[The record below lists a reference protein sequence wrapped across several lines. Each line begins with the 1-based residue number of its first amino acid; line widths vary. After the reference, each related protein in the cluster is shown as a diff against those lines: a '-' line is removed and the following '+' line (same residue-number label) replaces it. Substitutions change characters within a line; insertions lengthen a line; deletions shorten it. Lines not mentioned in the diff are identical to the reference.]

1 MSWSAIK
8 GLKLTLA
15 LLTAALLQGVYAE
28 SWTIFGARPDI
39 LLATLIIAGLNSDT
53 NNGSAY
59 GFYAGLMHAS
69 LAAPPRNGF
78 GSLIVSRTVIG
89 FLAGWF
95 ENKVEREH
103 PLIVLGF
110 VTLGTLLTELL
121 FFALSPQRTPF
132 HWFRNAC
139 LTTLFNAVIAIPLF
153 YAIRFLIGK
162 SEDGVSRF

>member
-8 GLKLTLA
+8 GIKLTLA
-15 LLTAALLQGVYAE
+15 LLIAALLQGVYAD
-28 SWTIFGARPDI
+28 SLTIFGARPDI
-39 LLATLIIAGLNSDT
+39 LLAILIIAGLNGDT
-53 NNGSAY
+53 NNGAAY

-89 FLAGWF
+89 FLTGWF
-95 ENKVEREH
+95 ENKVERHH

-121 FFALSPQRTPF
+121 FFVLSPQRTPF
-132 HWFRNAC
+132 HWFRNVC
-139 LTTLFNAVIAIPLF
+139 LTTLYNAVLAIPLF
-153 YAIRFLIGK
+153 YAIRFLVGK
-162 SEDGVSRF
+162 SDDGVSRL